1 MRLTSVDNLGHQLVR
16 LEFVTQS
23 ELAACMAQLRGNG
36 STPEDLLRLLER
48 KQHVTSYQVGKI
60 LRGEIDFLVQGR
72 YTLMY
77 RNGAGSFA
85 RVFRAKARDTGEM
98 VGIKLLRQRYVQ
110 DPGSVAEFHRE
121 AQLGKTMKH
130 PNIVPIY
137 DVGRNGDHHYFS
149 MEFIEGGNLREL
161 MRIRKKLSVADAT
174 RSTLDMASGLEYAL
188 GRGFTHRDLKM
199 TNVLLSSKGVAKLV
213 DFGLAGGDLH
223 LHHEPGESSARA
235 LEYATLEKS
244 TGVPPNDPRSDLFFL
259 GAIYYELLTG
269 VPAFGRA
276 RERSDRAQVSRYRD
290 VRPITAIDST
300 LPGAVVDI
308 VNKMLQYNPKARYQ
322 TPTAL
327 ISDLRSAQREL
338 GDSSSPDVPSPPSN
352 KQRKRRR
359 DSEMRTVMCIEDRS
373 KQQNDLRSYFSKHGF
388 RVLMLNDLQR
398 GLNRLSTAPPDC
410 MVIMA
415 ESVGSG
421 ALEGFQEA
429 ARLRNGSPMVTVLVL
444 PENQADQKAEI
455 DITPTEQVLVQ
466 PVTLR
471 ELRTCIKTGLDA
483 ASSNGKSGPERN

>member
-1 MRLTSVDNLGHQLVR
+1 MRVTYVENLGHQLVR
-16 LEFVTQS
+16 LEFLTQA
-23 ELAACMAQLRGNG
+23 ELTASLAQLRGQG
-36 STPEDLLRLLER
+36 STPEELLRLLER
-48 KQHVTSYQVGKI
+48 TQHITSYQAGKI
-60 LRGEIDFLVQGR
+60 LRGEMEFLVQGR

-98 VGIKLLRQRYVQ
+98 VGIKLLRQRYAQ

-121 AQLGKTMKH
+121 AELGKTLKH

-137 DVGRNGDHHYFS
+137 EVGQNGDHHYFS

-161 MRIRKKLSVADAT
+161 MRIRKKLSVTDAT

-188 GRGFTHRDLKM
+188 SRGFTHRDLKM

-223 LHHEPGESSARA
+223 MHHEPGESSARA

-244 TGVPPNDPRSDLFFL
+244 TGVASNDPRSDLFFL

-276 RERSDRAQVSRYRD
+276 RDRSERAQISRYRD
-290 VRPITAIDST
+290 VRPIADVDPQ
-300 LPGAVVDI
+300 LPGSVCEI
-308 VNKMLQYNPKARYQ
+308 VTKMLQYQPTARYQ
-322 TPTAL
+322 TPTGL
-327 ISDLRSAQREL
+327 IADLRAVQREL
-338 GDSSSPDVPSPPSN
+338 GSDSDPDQPTATAKSRS
-352 KQRKRRR
+352 RRR
-359 DSEMRTVMCIEDRS
+359 DDELRTVMCIEDRS
-373 KQQNDLRSYFSKHGF
+373 KQQNDLRSYFSRHGY
-388 RVLMLNDLQR
+388 RVLVLNDLQR
-398 GLNRLSTAPPDC
+398 GLNRLQTNPPDC

-415 ESVGSG
+415 ESVGD
-421 ALEGFQEA
+421 AAVAGFREA

-444 PENQADQKAEI
+444 SESQADQRA
-455 DITPTEQVLVQ
+455 DIESSPTEQVLVQ

-471 ELRTCIKTGLDA
+471 ELRKRITEGLHA
-483 ASSNGKSGPERN
+483 AGVNGKSGA